1 MSYIS
6 GLKYKIIVFFGCLI
20 IYLCQNA
27 FEANVITVLISVTLG
42 AFLSYFENI
51 KVKTVLCLG
60 FIFISFVL
68 PEFMVFMPLIVFDM
82 LFYRYQFF
90 NLFLII
96 PLITFY
102 NSVSIQLFSVVFVML
117 VLSAAL
123 KYSSQMEDNLKL
135 KYNRF
140 RDTAREMSIQLEKQK
155 EELIEKQDYELSIAT
170 LNERNRIAREIHDNV
185 GHLLSSA
192 ILQSGALITIVK
204 DEKIKEHLVSLKDT
218 LTKAMNSIRESVH
231 NLHEES
237 VDLKIQIEE
246 LIKNFSFCNVSL
258 EYSIYDNPE
267 KKIKYCFIAV
277 IKEALSNI
285 MKHSNATEVS
295 IIVREH
301 PALYQLII
309 RDNGDV
315 KDYNPDEGLGLRSM
329 TDRVN
334 SLKGNINIMTE
345 NGFEIFISVPRKE

>member
-1 MSYIS
+1 M
-6 GLKYKIIVFFGCLI
+6 
-20 IYLCQNA
+20 
-27 FEANVITVLISVTLG
+27 
-42 AFLSYFENI
+42 
-51 KVKTVLCLG
+51 
-60 FIFISFVL
+60 
-68 PEFMVFMPLIVFDM
+68 
-82 LFYRYQFF
+82 
-90 NLFLII
+90 
-96 PLITFY
+96 
-102 NSVSIQLFSVVFVML
+102 
-117 VLSAAL
+117 
-123 KYSSQMEDNLKL
+123 KL
-135 KYNRF
+135 KYNRL

-155 EELIEKQDYELSIAT
+155 EELIEKSKIMSSIAT

-277 IKEALSNI
+277 IKELCQI
-285 MKHSNATEVS
+285 
-295 IIVREH
+295 
-301 PALYQLII
+301 
-309 RDNGDV
+309 
-315 KDYNPDEGLGLRSM
+315 
-329 TDRVN
+329 
-334 SLKGNINIMTE
+334 
-345 NGFEIFISVPRKE
+345 